1 MTPARAQQH
10 LQEVAAR
17 ADTTRRAAE
26 RLSIL
31 IEVDPQILHSPG
43 IAQRIAMLSMDS
55 EAERDE
61 VAMVVLTLL
70 TPPVP
75 WHRRLWR
82 SLWVWVARQAG
93 GGISPL

>member
-1 MTPARAQQH
+1 VTPALVQQH

-26 RLSIL
+26 RLSVL
-31 IEVDPQILHSPG
+31 IEVDPEILHSSG
-43 IAQRIAMLSMDS
+43 IARRVAQLSMDS

-61 VAMVVLTLL
+61 VAMIVLTLL
-70 TPPVP
+70 PPVP

-82 SLWVWVARQAG
+82 SLWVWVVNQA
-93 GGISPL
+93 GGISP